1 MAMAAVRAAATS
13 GVGVELETLVV
24 GVPAPQ
30 PAKATTATAQIK
42 MPRWPFGPE
51 PMRFMLVEQR
61 QGQFVTKST
70 DWPRARPLSLVAGAR
85 CFADCAALR
94 GARSGRH
101 GG

>member
-1 MAMAAVRAAATS
+1 MVMAAVRAAATS

-30 PAKATTATAQIK
+30 PAKATTDMAQIR
-42 MPRWPFGPE
+42 MRRWPFGPE
-51 PMRFMLVEQR
+51 PVRFMLVEQR
-61 QGQFVTKST
+61 QGLLVTKPT
-70 DWPRARPLSLVAGAR
+70 DWPRARPLSLVARAR
-85 CFADCAALR
+85 CFADCATLR